1 MKVKIQILDI
11 IFDTFILFHYE
22 QLYNEYHWIA

>member
-11 IFDTFILFHYE
+11 IFDTFILIRYE
-22 QLYNEYHWIA
+22 QWCNEYYWIA